1 MGVMGEATRIATAK
15 VLLIQ
20 YGPTMTLDQFRAAFM
35 PGVVAKTIRNK
46 VARGEL
52 PALRGEVFDSQQ
64 IGDWWDSYCTVARP
78 RAA

>member
-1 MGVMGEATRIATAK
+1 MSEPTRIATAK

-46 VARGEL
+46 VARREL
-52 PALRGEVFDSQQ
+52 PALRGEVFDSQE
-64 IGDWWDSYCTVARP
+64 IGDWWDSHCTASHP

>member
-1 MGVMGEATRIATAK
+1 MGEAARIATAK

-35 PGVVAKTIRNK
+35 PGVVSKTIRNK
-46 VARGEL
+46 VGRGEL

-64 IGDWWDSYCTVARP
+64 VGDWWDSHCTANTP